1 MKILLILIITLLS
14 VSCASR
20 KLKKDYEV
28 VDASHQEIP
37 EWVSDLDEWL
47 DDSEKDF
54 EKSRYYI
61 YTSEAKSERS
71 IACEIAKT
79 RASASVASEVS
90 SFIKQSFA
98 QSKEGNPM
106 TDKPSLSEYVEDNL
120 AKEVQA
126 YISGVQNYK
135 EYWEKR
141 KFQKELGALKDY
153 DGFVCSSLVKVSK
166 KNLKRSFTRAQEIL
180 DSKLANDNDSKEKV
194 KKIIEEAQ
202 KAYLGM

>member
-1 MKILLILIITLLS
+1 MKICMTLLLILLNL
-14 VSCASR
+14 SCASR
-20 KLKKDYEV
+20 KLERDYEV

-54 EKSRYYI
+54 EKNRYYI
-61 YTSEAKSERS
+61 YTTEAKSERAT
-71 IACEIAKT
+71 ACEIAKA

-98 QSKEGNPM
+98 QSKHGNPSV
-106 TDKPSLSEYVEDNL
+106 KNPSLSEYVEDNL

-126 YISGVQNYK
+126 YLSGVQNYK

-141 KFQKELGALKDY
+141 RFKVDLGAKKDF
-153 DGFVCSSLVKVSK
+153 DGYVCSSLVKVTK
-166 KNLKRSFTRAQEIL
+166 KNLKRSFTRAQELL
-180 DSKLANDNDSKEKV
+180 DAKV
-194 KKIIEEAQ
+194 AKNTEAKQQVKAIMEEASNV
-202 KAYLGM
+202 YLKM